1 MKRGILMEPYLQEGS
16 GYKLIAFETDPYSY
30 AVGPIRAVQ
39 KFSVICLTSVGTD
52 PLNPKFGTNI
62 PRIARSTTSDKGAL
76 QALIKKEI
84 NSAIDQFFRLQA
96 KEIDQL
102 TDHDRITRITL
113 ESVEVDNLNKV
124 RISVSFNTKAGGKI
138 TVPLLGG

>member
-1 MKRGILMEPYLQEGS
+1 MKRGVLIEPYVQEGS
-16 GYKLIAFETDPYSY
+16 GYKLISFETDPYSY

-39 KFSVICLTSVGTD
+39 KFSIICLTSVGTD

-84 NSAIDQFFRLQA
+84 NSAIDQFFKLQA
-96 KEIDQL
+96 KEVDQL
-102 TDHDRITRITL
+102 TDYDRITRITL
-113 ESVEVDNLNKV
+113 ESVDVDAFNKV
-124 RISVSFNTKAGGKI
+124 QISVSFNTKSGGKI
-138 TVPLLGG
+138 VIPLLGG